1 MHTILLQY
9 IPRRHSAQHVLC
21 INEIFQVL
29 YWNLGILLLLLLS
42 ITHKNRIYGPAQRWE
57 CVWHSGGYKSL
68 YDDAGW
74 YFKFGRL
81 DIECVRLEYSIFI
94 YTADTLKYWLSAG
107 QHVFDLYIYTIFI
120 WSLSLLPPLRIEE
133 FHHFI
138 WHPAHP
144 WSACHS
150 LLLCEGRARVIHRES
165 IALYRVLHV

>member
-1 MHTILLQY
+1 MRFSKFY
-9 IPRRHSAQHVLC
+9 I
-21 INEIFQVL
+21 EIWA
-29 YWNLGILLLLLLS
+29 YCCCCCCLLLTRTEYMGRRNDVCGTREDIKVYTMTQDDTS
-42 ITHKNRIYGPAQRWE
+42 
-57 CVWHSGGYKSL
+57 SL
-68 YDDAGW
+68 AAW
-74 YFKFGRL
+74 
-81 DIECVRLEYSIFI
+81 IECVRLEYSIFI

-150 LLLCEGRARVIHRES
+150 LLLCEGRDRVIHRES